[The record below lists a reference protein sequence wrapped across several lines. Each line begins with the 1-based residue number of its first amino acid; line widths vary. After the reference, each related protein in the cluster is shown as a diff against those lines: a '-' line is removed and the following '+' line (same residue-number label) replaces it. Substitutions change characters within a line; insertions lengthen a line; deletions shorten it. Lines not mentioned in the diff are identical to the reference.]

1 MVRGRPLADVRQ
13 TPQEPSDAE
22 ALRATQ
28 ARHSAVLDAAF
39 DAIVTMDHGGR
50 IIDFNR
56 AAERT
61 FGYCREDAVG
71 RRVADLLVPA
81 HMRDAHERGLER
93 HLTTGETRGS
103 CSAGR

>member
-1 MVRGRPLADVRQ
+1 LADVRQ

-39 DAIVTMDHGGR
+39 DAIVTMDQGGR

-61 FGYCREDAVG
+61 FGYCREDAWDG
-71 RRVADLLVPA
+71 GSPISSS
-81 HMRDAHERGLER
+81 R
-93 HLTTGETRGS
+93 HTCATHT
-103 CSAGR
+103 SAAWSGT